1 MHSYSRRHNR
11 GGLNWLVFFIFIQ
24 PIFTAECPDKT
35 GEARNSGSCTCG
47 QKTCPAN
54 QYCMVGDTLSPVV
67 QIDAARPGQIFY
79 GVNGQCADTSGG
91 PWYVGIVN
99 GLCEDIPGRYT
110 ITSRSSCQDGFDT
123 GLLASVGVR
132 TRLVTTPV
140 VPSFWGCNTKGDYK
154 SHAACDDVY
163 HLNYIVKTDD
173 GLNPYITNYQIGCK
187 LRRYDTSF
195 TMEFGKRGRNDPA
208 GDPLTSGWSSPR
220 FTVCI
225 SAPVCSN
232 VVS

>member
-1 MHSYSRRHNR
+1 
-11 GGLNWLVFFIFIQ
+11 
-24 PIFTAECPDKT
+24 
-35 GEARNSGSCTCG
+35 
-47 QKTCPAN
+47 
-54 QYCMVGDTLSPVV
+54 V
-67 QIDAARPGQIFY
+67 QIDAARTSQIFY

-132 TRLVTTPV
+132 TRPVTTPV

-173 GLNPYITNYQIGCK
+173 GLNPYITNYQIDQYHSSAFHFCMACA
-187 LRRYDTSF
+187 DIVSP
-195 TMEFGKRGRNDPA
+195 TMQYWFAGHIFCPHVQLPEFLA
-208 GDPLTSGWSSPR
+208 SP
-220 FTVCI
+220 
-225 SAPVCSN
+225 
-232 VVS
+232 VVSGHSAVKMG